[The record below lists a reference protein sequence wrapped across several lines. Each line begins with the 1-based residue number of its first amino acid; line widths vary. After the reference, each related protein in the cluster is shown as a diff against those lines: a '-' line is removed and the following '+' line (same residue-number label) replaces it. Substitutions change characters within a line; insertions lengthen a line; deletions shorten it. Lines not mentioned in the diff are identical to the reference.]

1 MNSNITLRIKDPS
14 LNFEYLFKRSKEIL
28 AMAILIAILQFIT
41 YIAIVIVSIVYKWSD
56 YIVEQSSHKEVR
68 YGFSLDK
75 VGEWTGR
82 VVGFF
87 VLIILIIIE
96 YKYPGKYS

>member
-14 LNFEYLFKRSKEIL
+14 LNFEYLLKRSKEIL

-56 YIVEQSSHKEVR
+56 YIVEQ
-68 YGFSLDK
+68 
-75 VGEWTGR
+75 WTGR

>member
-14 LNFEYLFKRSKEIL
+14 LNFEYLLKRSKEIL

-56 YIVEQSSHKEVR
+56 YIVEQ
-68 YGFSLDK
+68 
-75 VGEWTGR
+75 WTGR
-82 VVGFF
+82 VVGFL
-87 VLIILIIIE
+87 VLIFLIVIE